1 MAQNVLANGAL
12 LVDEAVC
19 LDAELFVERAH
30 DRNVT
35 QGSLTLDDGTTLQL
49 DRKLAELVQF
59 VIRGLPSGTV
69 SVQTVPDEMTS
80 TTAASVLGVSRPT
93 LMKMV
98 NDGLLASHKV
108 GAHHRFK
115 HADVAKLS
123 AVRRAARLEAFAK
136 LRELDETLEEHEDHT
151 ENAVS
156 D

>member
-1 MAQNVLANGAL
+1 M
-12 LVDEAVC
+12 DETVRR
-19 LDAELFVERAH
+19 DAELFIERAH

-69 SVQTVPDEMTS
+69 SVHAVPAEMTS

-98 NDGLLASHKV
+98 KDDLLASHKV

-115 HADVAKLS
+115 HTDVADL
-123 AVRRAARLEAFAK
+123 AEVRRAARLEAFTE
-136 LRELDETLEEHEDHT
+136 LRELDEALE
-151 ENAVS
+151 
-156 D
+156 